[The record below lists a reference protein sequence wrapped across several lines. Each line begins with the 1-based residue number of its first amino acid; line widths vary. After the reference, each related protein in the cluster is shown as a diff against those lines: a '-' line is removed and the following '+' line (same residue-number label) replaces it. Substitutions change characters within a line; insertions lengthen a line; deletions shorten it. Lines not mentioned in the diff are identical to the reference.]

1 VTRQVFAIVLVGAV
15 LAACAA
21 PVRSPTP
28 PPSQTASP
36 ASLATPSPAPSISLS
51 PSAAESPSIS
61 CISDQ
66 TDADGRPLADEC
78 PSAIVAVEALVARLG
93 PIAQI
98 RIDPGP
104 FECGDLWPGVGSPAM
119 CFGAAIFPGLAMHG
133 WASFLGT
140 GKVAA
145 IALQRSSLQ
154 RSRVGPPFGPWQA
167 RIVTLV
173 VPPAG
178 WVMP

>member
-1 VTRQVFAIVLVGAV
+1 MR
-15 LAACAA
+15 
-21 PVRSPTP
+21 
-28 PPSQTASP
+28 
-36 ASLATPSPAPSISLS
+36 
-51 PSAAESPSIS
+51 SAAASVG
-61 CISDQ
+61 SDPALDPAARVVTQ
-66 TDADGRPLADEC
+66 SNPVDHSFCVPHSLGSGEPVDHLCLRSHQRDRTPLADEC
-78 PSAIVAVEALVARLG
+78 PSAIAALEALVTRLG
-93 PIAQI
+93 PIARI
-98 RIDPGP
+98 RIEPGL
-104 FECGDLWPGVGSPAM
+104 FDCGNLWPGVGTPPA

>member
-1 VTRQVFAIVLVGAV
+1 MKAFAAVLVCA
-15 LAACAA
+15 LAIGCTA
-21 PVRSPTP
+21 PLPPSAPTPSPTP
-28 PPSQTASP
+28 PP
-36 ASLATPSPAPSISLS
+36 ASLPSPTQTTSPSTSAA
-51 PSAAESPSIS
+51 PSAAASPSIT

-66 TDADGRPLADEC
+66 TDANGRPLADEC
-78 PSAIVAVEALVARLG
+78 PSAIVAVEALVGRLG
-93 PIAQI
+93 SLARI

-104 FECGDLWPGVGSPAM
+104 FECGNLWPGVGSPPQ
-119 CFGAAIFPGLAMHG
+119 CFGPVVFPGLAMHG
-133 WASFLGT
+133 WARFQGT